1 MPLVNSQE
9 YRFLVGG
16 FKPENISQIGSFCR
30 VGVQIKKKWNHH
42 PGFILCFDDFDEDMK
57 Y

>member
-16 FKPENISQIGSFCR
+16 FNPFEKNISQIGSFSQ
-30 VGVQIKKKWNHH
+30 VGMEKNIRNHH
-42 PGFILCFDDFDEDMK
+42 PGFILCFDDVD
-57 Y
+57 